1 MAGNNFFVPTKQL
14 WAARQASPGRPRKKL
29 VPISSE
35 KLQIEAKSQILT
47 FNDFFKNFSE
57 GALVKGSFTCDVCT
71 EKPKR
76 KSKRPSNVGTLKG
89 NVWMRV
95 RFVEWIVDRRAI

>member
-1 MAGNNFFVPTKQL
+1 MAGNNFFVPAKQL

-57 GALVKGSFTCDVCT
+57 GQVLFKQIFKLTVTGH
-71 EKPKR
+71 
-76 KSKRPSNVGTLKG
+76 
-89 NVWMRV
+89 
-95 RFVEWIVDRRAI
+95 

>member
-57 GALVKGSFTCDVCT
+57 GNWSAGVAAWKCKEGRDQQS
-71 EKPKR
+71 R
-76 KSKRPSNVGTLKG
+76 KYC
-89 NVWMRV
+89 
-95 RFVEWIVDRRAI
+95 

>member
-14 WAARQASPGRPRKKL
+14 WAARQASPGRPKKKL

-47 FNDFFKNFSE
+47 FDDFFKNFSE
-57 GALVKGSFTCDVCT
+57 GPFPFMKLAN
-71 EKPKR
+71 P
-76 KSKRPSNVGTLKG
+76 P
-89 NVWMRV
+89 
-95 RFVEWIVDRRAI
+95 

>member
-14 WAARQASPGRPRKKL
+14 WAAQQASPGRPKKKL

-57 GALVKGSFTCDVCT
+57 GGAF
-71 EKPKR
+71 
-76 KSKRPSNVGTLKG
+76 
-89 NVWMRV
+89 
-95 RFVEWIVDRRAI
+95 I

>member
-47 FNDFFKNFSE
+47 FNDFFNNFSE
-57 GALVKGSFTCDVCT
+57 GPRVIVATDDADALRFPFSLLHIETYADA
-71 EKPKR
+71 
-76 KSKRPSNVGTLKG
+76 GTP
-89 NVWMRV
+89 NCR
-95 RFVEWIVDRRAI
+95 I